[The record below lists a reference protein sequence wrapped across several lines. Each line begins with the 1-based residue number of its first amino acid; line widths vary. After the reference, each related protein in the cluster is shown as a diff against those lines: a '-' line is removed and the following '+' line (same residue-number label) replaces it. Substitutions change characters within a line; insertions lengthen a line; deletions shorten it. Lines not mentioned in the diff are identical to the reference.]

1 VWLIE
6 GWVWLWSD
14 DMGVVL
20 SHDYLRVVLFSFI
33 NQKKKKKK
41 IKKQVECCKENIK
54 KMNILIRCFVK

>member
-20 SHDYLRVVLFSFI
+20 SHDYLRVALFSFI
-33 NQKKKKKK
+33 NQKKKKK

-54 KMNILIRCFVK
+54 K